1 MTKKIIFR
9 KYFHKFSDNPA
20 QTAKNHNKKE
30 FKYLLLIKIV
40 AIAENEIHWP
50 ETNSSLRVL
59 EDSPQFFAE
68 EKL

>member
-1 MTKKIIFR
+1 MSFLKKSLSMTKKIIFR

-40 AIAENEIHWP
+40 AIAENEIH
-50 ETNSSLRVL
+50 
-59 EDSPQFFAE
+59 
-68 EKL
+68 

>member
-1 MTKKIIFR
+1 
-9 KYFHKFSDNPA
+9 
-20 QTAKNHNKKE
+20 
-30 FKYLLLIKIV
+30 LIKIV